1 MRRTINYKVESI
13 WRARAGRVLLNAID
27 PAQGALT
34 TKLLLTV
41 GDDLSFYSNVQ
52 SLVLYKVS
60 SIKV

>member
-41 GDDLSFYSNVQ
+41 GDDLSFLFKCAKFGTVQ
-52 SLVLYKVS
+52 S
-60 SIKV
+60 